1 MMQKT
6 FFGVLALGI
15 LVSPGCT
22 VTEIMT
28 AEETELVVATVPKEE
43 SQLLDIG
50 VIEFDPGIPENNDP
64 DETRVYNEIR
74 NAESRYLAYHL
85 KTTMQG
91 TGQWGAVRVLPSS
104 EAFSD
109 ILINGR
115 IKKSD
120 GEFIEVEVAVSDTSG
135 QHWFTRT
142 YKTQTGTSSYSER
155 RDRRL
160 DPYQKIFNDIA
171 NDVKAHAD
179 TLAPERVER
188 LQQISELKFFADM
201 SPLTY
206 GEHLIVD
213 EDGLVSVQRLPADN
227 DPTVDR
233 LRQIRE
239 RDRLVVDMLNEHYAN
254 FYYGISIPYH
264 SYRKASREE
273 AINYRQVQRSAR
285 LQTIMGIIVVAGSL
299 AIDTND
305 SSYSRSQ
312 MKRGIQNVG
321 IAQGLSSI
329 MSGFTR
335 NSEASIHIEAIEEL
349 AESFGSEAAPMV
361 VNIEGQSR
369 RLTGTAA
376 AQYESWRKLL
386 RDIYEAE
393 SGFTEEIDVG
403 VPVRAPEPTG

>member
-120 GEFIEVEVAVSDTSG
+120 GEFVEVEVDVSDTSG

-142 YKTQTGTSSYSER
+142 YKTQTGISSYSER